1 MSRIHEAL
9 KKAVKERGLQPH
21 PDSVPE
27 FLEAPPRS
35 QTSVAESAEIL
46 GSGGILG
53 PGGPASGH
61 FGSADLLERCAR
73 PRWNLD
79 PGFCVFDG
87 ATSNNVGSERL
98 RTLRTRLYEIAST
111 RPLRRVLITSSLAGE
126 GKTFVAANLAQSFL
140 RQPDHRVLLIDA
152 DMRLPALQRALGAP
166 SAPGL
171 SDYLRG
177 EADECMVIQNGLDGN
192 LCFIPAGTKVANPS
206 DLLLSDRMKKL
217 LDFVTPIFDWVILDS
232 PPIVPVSDASV
243 LSRLC
248 DGVLLVVQAGQTSHE
263 IAEKACLEFPKKN
276 LLGIVLNH
284 ANEIPADYD
293 YDYK

>member
-9 KKAVKERGLQPH
+9 KKAFTERGLQPH
-21 PDSVPE
+21 PDSLPE
-27 FLEAPPRS
+27 FLEVPPRT
-35 QTSVAESAEIL
+35 QRSVAESAEMVALEGIPVR
-46 GSGGILG
+46 GSA
-53 PGGPASGH
+53 ASGH
-61 FGSADLLERCAR
+61 FGSQDLLERCAR
-73 PRWNLD
+73 PKWNLD
-79 PGFCVFDG
+79 PRFCVFAG
-87 ATSNNVGSERL
+87 ARSNSVGSERL

-111 RPLRRVLITSSLAGE
+111 RPLRRVLITSSLTGE
-126 GKTFVAANLAQSFL
+126 GKTFVTANLAQSFL
-140 RQPDHRVLLIDA
+140 RQPDQRVLLIDA
-152 DMRLPALQRALGAP
+152 DMRVPGLQMALGAP

-177 EADECMVIQNGLDGN
+177 EADECMVVQKGPEGN

-243 LSRLC
+243 LSGLC

-284 ANEIPADYD
+284 ANDVPTDYD